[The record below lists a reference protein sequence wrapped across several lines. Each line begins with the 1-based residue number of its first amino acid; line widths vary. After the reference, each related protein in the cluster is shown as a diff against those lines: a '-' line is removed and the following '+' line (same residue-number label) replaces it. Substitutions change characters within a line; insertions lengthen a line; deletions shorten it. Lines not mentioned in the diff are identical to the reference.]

1 MKIKKT
7 VEKGGDKKIE
17 IKGAKKE
24 IKVSVKKSPAKM
36 KKG

>member
-7 VEKGGDKKIE
+7 VSKGGAKSIE
-17 IKGAKKE
+17 VKGAKKE

-36 KKG
+36 KKC